1 MTKCQVGKLIVM
13 SHHLIVLLFPFWPTI
28 LKFTVDGHARTNYV
42 QYLNTTIQLNK
53 VQSVERH
60 GEIQCQSTV
69 QMIMKRIGLVVG
81 GIGAGACRLKNTY
94 ILHSQTHDNHA
105 LQTCIMYNYRKL

>member
-1 MTKCQVGKLIVM
+1 MLISVCVSSEINLLSVCKSAHNVTANFGMVLKIIGKWHDIIANGMQYWAVGVTKWQVGKLIVT

-53 VQSVERH
+53 VQSVED
-60 GEIQCQSTV
+60 EQS
-69 QMIMKRIGLVVG
+69 
-81 GIGAGACRLKNTY
+81 
-94 ILHSQTHDNHA
+94 
-105 LQTCIMYNYRKL
+105 